1 MPLDRGQRARPL
13 ERRKGLEPE
22 HLKGVVPDRR
32 KAQGP
37 ERRVEVVEMRGRLRP
52 NPGPRT

>member
-1 MPLDRGQRARPL
+1 MRLDRGPRARPL
-13 ERRKGLEPE
+13 EHRKGVAPE

-37 ERRVEVVEMRGRLRP
+37 ERRVEVVEMQGRLRP
-52 NPGPRT
+52 KPAPRT

>member
-1 MPLDRGQRARPL
+1 MPLDRGPRARPL
-13 ERRKGLEPE
+13 EHRKGVAPE

-37 ERRVEVVEMRGRLRP
+37 ERRVEVVEMQGRLRP
-52 NPGPRT
+52 KPGPRT

>member
-1 MPLDRGQRARPL
+1 VPLDRGPRARPL
-13 ERRKGLEPE
+13 EHRKGVAPE

-37 ERRVEVVEMRGRLRP
+37 ERRVEVVEMQGRLRP
-52 NPGPRT
+52 KPAPRT

>member
-1 MPLDRGQRARPL
+1 MPSDRGPRARPL
-13 ERRKGLEPE
+13 EHRKGVAPE

-37 ERRVEVVEMRGRLRP
+37 ERRVEVVEMQGRLRP
-52 NPGPRT
+52 KPAPRT